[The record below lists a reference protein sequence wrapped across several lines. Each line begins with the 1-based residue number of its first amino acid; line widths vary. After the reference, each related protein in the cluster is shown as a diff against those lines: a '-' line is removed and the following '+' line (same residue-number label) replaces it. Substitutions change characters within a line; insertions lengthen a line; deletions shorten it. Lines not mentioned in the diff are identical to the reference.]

1 MTIRRVG
8 NVLLF
13 LMITVV
19 GWGQHTDPR
28 TRTYIAPTRIVWQ
41 YNGSGGLIHNI
52 NALLKPGDG
61 QGVLTNRNLC
71 VLKSTGGEYPSF
83 LIDFGKE
90 IQGGLRMLPGVQ
102 KAKSR

>member
-1 MTIRRVG
+1 MKLELNENTHTNMTIRRVG

-52 NALLKPGDG
+52 NALLKGL
-61 QGVLTNRNLC
+61 QRLYIVVSVLHVLT
-71 VLKSTGGEYPSF
+71 Y
-83 LIDFGKE
+83 
-90 IQGGLRMLPGVQ
+90 
-102 KAKSR
+102 

>member
-1 MTIRRVG
+1 
-8 NVLLF
+8 
-13 LMITVV
+13 MITVV

-41 YNGSGGLIHNI
+41 YNGNGGLIHNI

-61 QGVLTNRNLC
+61 QGVLTNCNLC

-83 LIDFGKE
+83 LVDFGKRYRE
-90 IQGGLRMLPGVQ
+90 DYVLLPDVQ